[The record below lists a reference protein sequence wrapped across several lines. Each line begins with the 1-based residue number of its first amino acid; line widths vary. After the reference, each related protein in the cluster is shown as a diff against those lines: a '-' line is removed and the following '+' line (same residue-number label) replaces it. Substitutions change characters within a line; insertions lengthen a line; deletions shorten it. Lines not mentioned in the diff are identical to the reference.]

1 MINSPPNSEVN
12 IHPHA
17 WDLRLTAFVSS
28 RIVLAGQIYYSCCV
42 SWWGLPAGTG
52 GQLAPRV
59 KEEWQIRGWGRAC
72 SSHGESWWPRRQ
84 AQHSG
89 LCHAC
94 YVAKPRTE
102 ETAVSAHSK
111 AMAEGYKENEE
122 ESGWIF
128 NLRSHWKYF
137 LCSLSFVLRAVF
149 HLQWNPLNPWQIA
162 YIIIELFQQKALG
175 GEKKSETPPDLWETP
190 RSTLVVFQSND

>member
-28 RIVLAGQIYYSCCV
+28 RIVLAGQLYYSCCV
-42 SWWGLPAGTG
+42 SWRELPAGTG

-59 KEEWQIRGWGRAC
+59 KEEWQILRAF
-72 SSHGESWWPRRQ
+72 SSHGESRWPRRQ

-102 ETAVSAHSK
+102 EMAVSAHSK

-128 NLRSHWKYF
+128 HLRSHWKYF
-137 LCSLSFVLRAVF
+137 LCTLSFVLRAVF
-149 HLQWNPLNPWQIA
+149 HLQWNPRNPWQIA

-175 GEKKSETPPDLWETP
+175 GEKKKRWKSIWSLRD
-190 RSTLVVFQSND
+190 STLVVFQSND